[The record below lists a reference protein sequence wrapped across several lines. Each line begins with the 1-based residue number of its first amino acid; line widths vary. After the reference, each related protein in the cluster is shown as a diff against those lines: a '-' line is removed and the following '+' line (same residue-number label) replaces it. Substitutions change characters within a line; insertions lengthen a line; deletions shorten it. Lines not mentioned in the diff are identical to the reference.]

1 MWPDCKTKN
10 EQTEGITWLMKWYTS
25 ETLALIKDTDKED
38 REKALKNSWEE
49 QQLGRAEKARD
60 SRKRFQLTK
69 KKAAGEDLTEEE
81 TEFLKIKRERVKK
94 KDIEETVAVKGGAKG
109 KAPPKVE
116 PKKAAGRA
124 A

>member
-1 MWPDCKTKN
+1 
-10 EQTEGITWLMKWYTS
+10 
-25 ETLALIKDTDKED
+25 
-38 REKALKNSWEE
+38 
-49 QQLGRAEKARD
+49 
-60 SRKRFQLTK
+60 
-69 KKAAGEDLTEEE
+69 
-81 TEFLKIKRERVKK
+81 LKIKRERVKK